1 MDYCPYTNRYLVQEI
16 SPDQTKFFS
25 RRLCLQFQDIET
37 KRDMD
42 KRRLKNMN
50 TQKQAYLRVNI
61 ERMLLS
67 EGLKLRPE
75 LRQNSKIVNGIEKF
89 LDLPRLSRLR
99 KKPLEDD

>member
-1 MDYCPYTNRYLVQEI
+1 
-16 SPDQTKFFS
+16 
-25 RRLCLQFQDIET
+25 
-37 KRDMD
+37 MD